1 MAVYD
6 LEEQEQLDDLKS
18 WWLQYGKYVAAALCT
33 LAVVLVASVGWRWYQ
48 QDQSAQASI
57 LYQAVSVAARDNDVA
72 KAKEPATQIED
83 RYGRTA
89 YAPRAAMIYAKLLY
103 DAGDHAGT
111 RTQLQWVIDHS
122 TEDELKSIA
131 RFRLAES
138 LLDEKQYDQALSTID
153 VKTDEAFAG
162 VFADLKG
169 DILAAA
175 GKPADAK
182 AAYQLALSKI
192 DPKSP
197 YRGFIQVKFDALGGA
212 Q

>member
-6 LEEQEQLDDLKS
+6 LEEQEQLDDLKA
-18 WWLQYGKYVAAALCT
+18 WWLQYGKYVGAALSAVAIAL
-33 LAVVLVASVGWRWYQ
+33 LASIGWRWYQ
-48 QDQSAQASI
+48 QDQSAQASV
-57 LYQAVSVAARDNDVA
+57 LYQAASQAGRDNDAA
-72 KAKEPATQIED
+72 KAKEPVTQIED
-83 RYGRTA
+83 RYGNTA

-122 TEDELKSIA
+122 NEDELKSVA

-138 LLDEKQYDQALSTID
+138 LLDEKQYDQALATID
-153 VKTDEAFAG
+153 VKTADAFAG

-169 DILAAA
+169 DILTAA
-175 GKPADAK
+175 GKPIEAK
-182 AAYQLALSKI
+182 AAYQVALAKI
-192 DPKSP
+192 DPKSS